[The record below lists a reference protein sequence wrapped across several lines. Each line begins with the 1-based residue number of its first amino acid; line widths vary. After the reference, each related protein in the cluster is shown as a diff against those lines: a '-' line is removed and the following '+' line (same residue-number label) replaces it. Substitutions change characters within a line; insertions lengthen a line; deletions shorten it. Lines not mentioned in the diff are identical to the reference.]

1 MFNQPS
7 GKKACKTEDCQGAAA
22 ALGRWGQRRLQFK
35 TKKVDAW
42 SSFFRTRHKNLPP
55 FSFKVKLFWLK
66 FFNLLF
72 FFCRIILN
80 LSSLQGWNWQS
91 RPGIAEWHGLII
103 WKVLSQPG
111 QGKTM
116 DMKLG
121 LWGREWFRSPREVLY
136 EYIAILINSPRL
148 KTISSSMQAAS
159 HWGIQWCYREQLM
172 LDSIRPNSS
181 AITIHR
187 DAASL
192 HRQYCERPNPS
203 IIFNLCDQVNP
214 ILWPP
219 STTTGEVNPLC
230 FYPLEPLGFLA
241 VEIAYRTN

>member
-7 GKKACKTEDCQGAAA
+7 GKKPCKTEDCQGAAA
-22 ALGRWGQRRLQFK
+22 ALGRWGQRRPQFG

-42 SSFFRTRHKNLPP
+42 ASFFRTRHKNLPP

-103 WKVLSQPG
+103 WKVLSQVG
-111 QGKTM
+111 QGRTM
-116 DMKLG
+116 DMKLA
-121 LWGREWFRSPREVLY
+121 LWGREWFRSPHEVLY

-148 KTISSSMQAAS
+148 KTISSSMQAPS

-203 IIFNLCDQVNP
+203 IIFNLCDQVYP
-214 ILWPP
+214 ILWTP
-219 STTTGEVNPLC
+219 STTRGEVNPLC
-230 FYPLEPLGFLA
+230 FSPLEPLGFLA